1 MATNHHLLLLV
12 HLILMLSVIAIQTLA
27 AYGCIEVE
35 REALLTFK
43 AGISDGI
50 RHSLSSWDEGQ
61 DCCRWRGV
69 VCDNTT
75 TRNILELNLRNPYQ
89 DSDNWTDYA
98 LSGEINPSLLALN
111 HLTRLDLSN
120 NNFSGISI
128 PEFIASFNNLTY
140 LNLSNSEF
148 GGKIPHQLGNLSKL
162 RSLDLS
168 WSYFIGIV
176 PPQLGNL
183 SRLRYLSLNW
193 AFNDTSTPNTDN
205 LEWISQLASLKYL
218 DMGKI
223 NITNAV
229 NWLHIVNKL
238 QSIRVLLMSS
248 SSLPSIPNH
257 LSYVN
262 FMGLTTLDLSNNWQ
276 FNTTLSSWLWNLT
289 NLSYLN
295 LEYCLFRGK
304 IPDALGNL
312 TSLIYLNLGDN
323 NLEGPLPRS
332 IGQLCNLRS
341 IDLSYLGI
349 GGDIRELVGMLGCKW
364 NDMEEIILSVKHL
377 DLRNNSLVGSV
388 PHGIGNLQ
396 NLNFLDLSSN
406 SLRGVISEAH
416 FANLTKLNDFLLSS
430 NSLIISV
437 GHNWI
442 PPFQLTTLALGSC
455 QVGSQFP
462 AWLRWQRQINEVD
475 VRNTSITG
483 TLPHWLWSLP
493 LKLLD
498 LSYNNITGRLPV
510 YLKSTNIV
518 SLDLKFNNLEGLL
531 PPLPDGLKLLD
542 LSNNFLCGPLPKL
555 LPTSILYL
563 LLSNNLINGS
573 IPSSICELASPEAL
587 DLSGNNLSGELPQC
601 WQQGS
606 GLEIINFSNNN
617 ITGEIPPSVGSL
629 TSLLSLDLSN
639 NNFYG
644 ELPSELQYCKNLVLL
659 DLGNNKFSGDI
670 PIWIGENLLNLRYL
684 QLRSNMFDGNIPPQL
699 AQLTA
704 LQVLDLSY
712 NKLLG
717 SIPRSFGNFT
727 GMISSSVRNEKH
739 NGIYLPGYDVD
750 IFTYKDKLFLV
761 MQGKESTYSEI
772 LYLVRTMDLSR
783 NNLSGVIPEEIGA
796 LRQLNNL
803 NLSRNHLIGRIPEKI
818 FDISSLEYLDLSSNE
833 LSGAIPQSISKL
845 TFLDHLNLS
854 YNNLSGRIPSGSQ
867 LDTLN
872 DPSIYIGNAYLC
884 GPPTSKNCS
893 EDSAAPNSMSNY
905 ANGSETSIWW
915 SYLGMGV
922 GFVVGFWGVYAVL
935 LFHTTWRCVYFRMI
949 DNFFDNIYITV
960 AVSMNRLKNRRL
972 PAYLKSTNI
981 ILLDLKFNNLEGPL
995 PPLTGGLIFLDLSS
1009 NSISGPLPEFLPTSR
1024 LYYLSLSNNLISGSI
1039 PSSICELAN
1048 DMWALDLSRNNLSG
1062 EFPQCWQHCS
1072 GLKIM
1077 DFSNNNITGEIP
1089 PSVGSLTSLQIL
1101 DLSNNNFY
1109 GELSSELQ
1117 HCKNLF
1123 LLDLSNNNFSGK
1135 IPIWIGEK
1143 LPNLKY
1149 LQLRSNMFDGNIP
1162 PQLAQLAALQVLD
1175 LSYNKLSGSIP
1186 CSFGNFT
1193 GMMISSVWKDN
1204 KDFTGMDGIKF
1215 IYRDSLFLVMQG
1227 KESKYSEILYLVKTI
1242 DLSRNNLSGVI
1253 PEEIGALWQLENLN
1267 LAGNHLVGIIPEKM
1281 GNMLSLESLDLSS
1294 NKLSGAIPQSI
1305 SKLTFL
1311 DHLNLS
1317 YNNLSGRIPSGSQL
1331 DKLDDPSIY
1340 IGNAYLCGP
1349 PTSKNCPG
1357 DTAAHNRTSNYANG
1371 SETSMWWLYLG
1382 MGVGFVVG
1390 FWGVY
1395 AVLLFHGTWMNAYF
1409 RMIDDF
1415 FDNVYVT
1422 VAVSMNRLINKYG

>member
-1 MATNHHLLLLV
+1 MKSHTLMPIHHHLLLLV
-12 HLILMLSVIAIQTLA
+12 YLILLLSVIAIQTLA
-27 AYGCIEVE
+27 AYACIEVE

-50 RHSLSSWDEGQ
+50 RHSLSSWDEGE

-120 NNFSGISI
+120 NNFSSINI
-128 PEFIASFNNLTY
+128 PEFIASFNNLTH
-140 LNLSNSEF
+140 LNLSYSNF

-168 WSYFIGIV
+168 WSYFIGTI

-183 SRLRYLSLNW
+183 SSLRYLSLNW
-193 AFNDTSTPNTDN
+193 AFNDTSTPNADN
-205 LEWISQLASLKYL
+205 LEWVSQLASLKYL
-218 DMGKI
+218 NLGGT
-223 NITNAV
+223 NITNVV
-229 NWLHIVNKL
+229 NWLHIINRL
-238 QSIRVLLMSS
+238 QSIRVLLLSS
-248 SSLPSIPNH
+248 SSLPSIPNS

-262 FMGLTTLDLSNNWQ
+262 FTGLTTLDLSNNWSL
-276 FNTTLSSWLWNLT
+276 NTTLLSWLWNLT

-295 LEYCLFRGK
+295 LENFGFYGK
-304 IPDALGNL
+304 IPDDLAKL
-312 TSLIYLNLGDN
+312 TSLTYLNLGEN
-323 NLEGPLPRS
+323 NLESPLPRS

-349 GGDIRELVGMLGCKW
+349 DGDIQELVGMLGCTW
-364 NDMEEIILSVKHL
+364 NNIEEIILSGNNLQGNLSNWLQQMTNLKHV
-377 DLRNNSLVGSV
+377 DLSSNSLVGSV
-388 PHGIGNLQ
+388 PLGIGNLQ
-396 NLNFLDLSSN
+396 NLNDLDLSFN
-406 SLRGVISEAH
+406 SLCGVISEAH
-416 FANLTKLNDFLLSS
+416 FANLRKLNGLRLSS

-437 GHNWI
+437 SRNWI
-442 PPFQLTTLALGSC
+442 PPFQLITLALGSC
-455 QVGSQFP
+455 RVGPQFP
-462 AWLRWQRQINEVD
+462 AWLKWQRQIDEVD
-475 VRNTSITG
+475 LYNTSITS
-483 TLPHWLWSLP
+483 TLPHWLWSSSVYS
-493 LKLLD
+493 LD
-498 LSYNNITGRLPV
+498 LSYNNIT
-510 YLKSTNIV
+510 
-518 SLDLKFNNLEGLL
+518 
-531 PPLPDGLKLLD
+531 
-542 LSNNFLCGPLPKL
+542 
-555 LPTSILYL
+555 
-563 LLSNNLINGS
+563 
-573 IPSSICELASPEAL
+573 
-587 DLSGNNLSGELPQC
+587 
-601 WQQGS
+601 
-606 GLEIINFSNNN
+606 
-617 ITGEIPPSVGSL
+617 
-629 TSLLSLDLSN
+629 
-639 NNFYG
+639 
-644 ELPSELQYCKNLVLL
+644 
-659 DLGNNKFSGDI
+659 
-670 PIWIGENLLNLRYL
+670 
-684 QLRSNMFDGNIPPQL
+684 
-699 AQLTA
+699 
-704 LQVLDLSY
+704 
-712 NKLLG
+712 
-717 SIPRSFGNFT
+717 
-727 GMISSSVRNEKH
+727 
-739 NGIYLPGYDVD
+739 
-750 IFTYKDKLFLV
+750 
-761 MQGKESTYSEI
+761 
-772 LYLVRTMDLSR
+772 
-783 NNLSGVIPEEIGA
+783 
-796 LRQLNNL
+796 
-803 NLSRNHLIGRIPEKI
+803 
-818 FDISSLEYLDLSSNE
+818 
-833 LSGAIPQSISKL
+833 
-845 TFLDHLNLS
+845 
-854 YNNLSGRIPSGSQ
+854 
-867 LDTLN
+867 
-872 DPSIYIGNAYLC
+872 
-884 GPPTSKNCS
+884 
-893 EDSAAPNSMSNY
+893 
-905 ANGSETSIWW
+905 
-915 SYLGMGV
+915 
-922 GFVVGFWGVYAVL
+922 
-935 LFHTTWRCVYFRMI
+935 
-949 DNFFDNIYITV
+949 
-960 AVSMNRLKNRRL
+960 RRL

-981 ILLDLKFNNLEGPL
+981 VLLDLKFNNLEGPL
-995 PPLTGGLIFLDLSS
+995 PPLPGGLIFLDLSS

-1062 EFPQCWQHCS
+1062 EFLQCWQQCS

-1077 DFSNNNITGEIP
+1077 DFSNDNITEEIP

-1123 LLDLSNNNFSGK
+1123 LLDLSNNIFSGK

-1175 LSYNKLSGSIP
+1175 LLYNKLSGSIP

-1215 IYRDSLFLVMQG
+1215 IYMDSLFLVMQG

-1253 PEEIGALWQLENLN
+1253 PEEIGALWQLGNLN

-1331 DKLDDPSIY
+1331 DTLNDPSIY

-1382 MGVGFVVG
+1382 MGIGFVVG

-1409 RMIDDF
+1409 RMIDNF

>member
-1 MATNHHLLLLV
+1 MAASHHLLLLV

-120 NNFSGISI
+120 NNFSSINI
-128 PEFIASFNNLTY
+128 PEFIASFNNLTH
-140 LNLSNSEF
+140 LNLSYSNF

-168 WSYFIGIV
+168 WSYFIGTI

-183 SRLRYLSLNW
+183 SSLRYLSLNW
-193 AFNDTSTPNTDN
+193 AFNDTSTPNADN
-205 LEWISQLASLKYL
+205 LEWVSQLASLKYL
-218 DMGKI
+218 DLGGT

-229 NWLHIVNKL
+229 NWLHIVNRL
-238 QSIRVLLMSS
+238 QSIRVLLMSY
-248 SSLPSIPNH
+248 SSLPSIPNS
-257 LSYVN
+257 LPYVN
-262 FMGLTTLDLSNNWQ
+262 FTSLTTLDLSDNWPL
-276 FNTTLSSWLWNLT
+276 NTTLSSWLWNLT

-323 NLEGPLPRS
+323 NLEGPLPS
-332 IGQLCNLRS
+332 WLWNLT
-341 IDLSYLGI
+341 
-349 GGDIRELVGMLGCKW
+349 
-364 NDMEEIILSVKHL
+364 
-377 DLRNNSLVGSV
+377 
-388 PHGIGNLQ
+388 

-455 QVGSQFP
+455 RVGPQFP

-475 VRNTSITG
+475 LRNTSITG
-483 TLPHWLWSLP
+483 ILPDWLWSLP
-493 LKLLD
+493 LQLLD
-498 LSYNNITGRLPV
+498 LSYNNITGTLPAH
-510 YLKSTNIV
+510 LKSTNIV
-518 SLDLKFNNLEGLL
+518 SLDLKFNNLVGPLPLL
-531 PPLPDGLKLLD
+531 PDALLLD
-542 LSNNFLCGPLPKL
+542 LSNNSISGPLPKL

-606 GLEIINFSNNN
+606 GLEIIDFSNNN
-617 ITGEIPPSVGSL
+617 ITGEIPSSVGSL

-659 DLGNNKFSGDI
+659 DLGNNNFSGNI
-670 PIWIGENLLNLRYL
+670 PIWIGEELLNLRYL

-704 LQVLDLSY
+704 LQVLDLSS

-717 SIPRSFGNFT
+717 SIPHSFGNFT
-727 GMISSSVRNEKH
+727 GMISSLVRNEED
-739 NGIYLPGYDVD
+739 NGIFLAGFEVD
-750 IFTYKDKLFLV
+750 IFTYKDKLLLV
-761 MQGKESTYSEI
+761 MQGKESKYSEI

-796 LRQLNNL
+796 LRQL
-803 NLSRNHLIGRIPEKI
+803 G
-818 FDISSLEYLDLSSNE
+818 
-833 LSGAIPQSISKL
+833 
-845 TFLDHLNLS
+845 
-854 YNNLSGRIPSGSQ
+854 
-867 LDTLN
+867 
-872 DPSIYIGNAYLC
+872 
-884 GPPTSKNCS
+884 
-893 EDSAAPNSMSNY
+893 
-905 ANGSETSIWW
+905 
-915 SYLGMGV
+915 
-922 GFVVGFWGVYAVL
+922 
-935 LFHTTWRCVYFRMI
+935 
-949 DNFFDNIYITV
+949 
-960 AVSMNRLKNRRL
+960 
-972 PAYLKSTNI
+972 
-981 ILLDLKFNNLEGPL
+981 
-995 PPLTGGLIFLDLSS
+995 
-1009 NSISGPLPEFLPTSR
+1009 
-1024 LYYLSLSNNLISGSI
+1024 
-1039 PSSICELAN
+1039 
-1048 DMWALDLSRNNLSG
+1048 
-1062 EFPQCWQHCS
+1062 
-1072 GLKIM
+1072 
-1077 DFSNNNITGEIP
+1077 
-1089 PSVGSLTSLQIL
+1089 
-1101 DLSNNNFY
+1101 
-1109 GELSSELQ
+1109 
-1117 HCKNLF
+1117 
-1123 LLDLSNNNFSGK
+1123 
-1135 IPIWIGEK
+1135 
-1143 LPNLKY
+1143 
-1149 LQLRSNMFDGNIP
+1149 
-1162 PQLAQLAALQVLD
+1162 
-1175 LSYNKLSGSIP
+1175 
-1186 CSFGNFT
+1186 
-1193 GMMISSVWKDN
+1193 
-1204 KDFTGMDGIKF
+1204 
-1215 IYRDSLFLVMQG
+1215 
-1227 KESKYSEILYLVKTI
+1227 
-1242 DLSRNNLSGVI
+1242 
-1253 PEEIGALWQLENLN
+1253 NLN
-1267 LAGNHLVGIIPEKM
+1267 LAGNHIVGIIPEKI
-1281 GNMLSLESLDLSS
+1281 GDMLSLESLDLSS

-1331 DKLDDPSIY
+1331 DRLGDPSIY
-1340 IGNAYLCGP
+1340 IGNAYLCWP
-1349 PTSKNCPG
+1349 PTSKNCSG
-1357 DTAAHNRTSNYANG
+1357 DTAARNSTSNYANG

-1395 AVLLFHGTWMNAYF
+1395 TVLLFHGTWRYAYF
-1409 RMIDDF
+1409 QMIDNF
-1415 FDNVYVT
+1415 FDNVYVI
-1422 VAVSMNRLINKYG
+1422 VAVSMNRLKNKYG

>member
-12 HLILMLSVIAIQTLA
+12 HLILVLSIIAIQTFP
-27 AYGCIEVE
+27 AYACIEDE
-35 REALLTFK
+35 RDALLTFK

-50 RHSLSSWDEGQ
+50 QHSLSSWDEGQ

-111 HLTRLDLSN
+111 HLTRLDLSY

-128 PEFIASFNNLTY
+128 PKFIASFNNLTY
-140 LNLSNSEF
+140 LNLSYSDF

-168 WSYFIGIV
+168 WSYFIGTV

-183 SRLRYLSLNW
+183 SSLRYLSLNS
-193 AFNDTSTPNTDN
+193 AFNDTSMPNADN
-205 LEWISQLASLKYL
+205 LEWISQLGSLKYL
-218 DMGKI
+218 RLREI
-223 NITNAV
+223 NLSNAV

-262 FMGLTTLDLSNNWQ
+262 FTGLTTLDLSNNWQ
-276 FNTTLSSWLWNLT
+276 FNTTLPSWLWNLT

-295 LEYCLFRGK
+295 LKNCPFREKIPNALGNLTSLIYLNLVDNNLEGSLPSWLWNLTNLSYLNLAYSQFHGK

-312 TSLIYLNLGDN
+312 TSLIYLNLRDN

-364 NDMEEIILSVKHL
+364 NDMEEIILSSNNLQGNLSNWLQQMTNLTYL
-377 DLRNNSLVGSV
+377 DLSNNSLDGSV
-388 PHGIGNLQ
+388 PLGIGNLH
-396 NLNFLDLSSN
+396 NLNFLDLSYN
-406 SLRGVISEAH
+406 SLNGVISEAH
-416 FANLTKLNDFLLSS
+416 FANLTKLDDFLLSS

-442 PPFQLTTLALGSC
+442 PPFQLTVLALGSC
-455 QVGSQFP
+455 RVGPQFP
-462 AWLRWQRQINEVD
+462 TWLRWQRQINEVD
-475 VRNTSITG
+475 LRNTSITG
-483 TLPHWLWSLP
+483 ILPHWLWSLP
-493 LKLLD
+493 LWLLN
-498 LSYNNITGRLPV
+498 LSYNNITGRLPI
-510 YLKSTNIV
+510 YLKSTKIDV
-518 SLDLKFNNLEGLL
+518 LDLKFNNLEGPL
-531 PPLPDGLKLLD
+531 PPLPGGLMLLD
-542 LSNNFLCGPLPKL
+542 LSNNSISGPLPKL

-563 LLSNNLINGS
+563 LLSNNLISGS

-587 DLSGNNLSGELPQC
+587 DLSGNNLSGKLPQC

-606 GLEIINFSNNN
+606 GLGIIDFSNNN
-617 ITGEIPPSVGSL
+617 ITGEIPPSIGSL

-659 DLGNNKFSGDI
+659 DLGNNNFLGNI
-670 PIWIGENLLNLRYL
+670 PIWIGEKLLNLRYL

-704 LQVLDLSY
+704 LQVLDLSS

-717 SIPRSFGNFT
+717 SIPPSFGNFT
-727 GMISSSVRNEKH
+727 GMMISSSVQNE
-739 NGIYLPGYDVD
+739 NVIEFLVGGFDD
-750 IFTYKDKLFLV
+750 DMFTYKDKLFLV
-761 MQGKESTYSEI
+761 MQGKESIYSEI

-783 NNLSGVIPEEIGA
+783 NNLSGVIPDEIGA
-796 LRQLNNL
+796 LRQLINL

-833 LSGAIPQSISKL
+833 LFGAIPQSISKL

-893 EDSAAPNSMSNY
+893 GDTVAPNS
-905 ANGSETSIWW
+905 
-915 SYLGMGV
+915 
-922 GFVVGFWGVYAVL
+922 
-935 LFHTTWRCVYFRMI
+935 
-949 DNFFDNIYITV
+949 
-960 AVSMNRLKNRRL
+960 
-972 PAYLKSTNI
+972 
-981 ILLDLKFNNLEGPL
+981 
-995 PPLTGGLIFLDLSS
+995 
-1009 NSISGPLPEFLPTSR
+1009 
-1024 LYYLSLSNNLISGSI
+1024 
-1039 PSSICELAN
+1039 
-1048 DMWALDLSRNNLSG
+1048 
-1062 EFPQCWQHCS
+1062 
-1072 GLKIM
+1072 
-1077 DFSNNNITGEIP
+1077 
-1089 PSVGSLTSLQIL
+1089 
-1101 DLSNNNFY
+1101 
-1109 GELSSELQ
+1109 
-1117 HCKNLF
+1117 
-1123 LLDLSNNNFSGK
+1123 
-1135 IPIWIGEK
+1135 
-1143 LPNLKY
+1143 
-1149 LQLRSNMFDGNIP
+1149 
-1162 PQLAQLAALQVLD
+1162 
-1175 LSYNKLSGSIP
+1175 
-1186 CSFGNFT
+1186 
-1193 GMMISSVWKDN
+1193 
-1204 KDFTGMDGIKF
+1204 
-1215 IYRDSLFLVMQG
+1215 
-1227 KESKYSEILYLVKTI
+1227 
-1242 DLSRNNLSGVI
+1242 
-1253 PEEIGALWQLENLN
+1253 
-1267 LAGNHLVGIIPEKM
+1267 
-1281 GNMLSLESLDLSS
+1281 
-1294 NKLSGAIPQSI
+1294 
-1305 SKLTFL
+1305 
-1311 DHLNLS
+1311 
-1317 YNNLSGRIPSGSQL
+1317 
-1331 DKLDDPSIY
+1331 
-1340 IGNAYLCGP
+1340 
-1349 PTSKNCPG
+1349 TSK
-1357 DTAAHNRTSNYANG
+1357 YANG

-1382 MGVGFVVG
+1382 MGVGFVAG
-1390 FWGVY
+1390 FWGAY
-1395 AVLLFHGTWMNAYF
+1395 AVLLFHGTWRYAYF
-1409 RMIDDF
+1409 QMIDNF

-1422 VAVSMNRLINKYG
+1422 MTVSMNRMKNKYG

>member
-1 MATNHHLLLLV
+1 MPTHHHLLLLV

-111 HLTRLDLSN
+111 HLTRLDLSY
-120 NNFSGISI
+120 NNFAGISI

-140 LNLSNSEF
+140 LNLSYSEF
-148 GGKIPHQLGNLSKL
+148 GGKIPHQLRNLFKL
-162 RSLDLS
+162 RSLDLAG
-168 WSYFIGIV
+168 SYFIGTV

-183 SRLRYLSLNW
+183 SSLRYLSLNW

-218 DMGKI
+218 DLGKI

-229 NWLHIVNKL
+229 NWLHIINGL
-238 QSIRVLLMSS
+238 QSIRVLVMSS
-248 SSLPSIPNH
+248 SSLPSIPNS
-257 LSYVN
+257 LPYVN
-262 FMGLTTLDLSNNWQ
+262 FTSLTILDLSNNWQ
-276 FNTTLSSWLWNLT
+276 FNTTLPSWLWNLT

-295 LEYCLFRGK
+295 LRNCLFYGKIPIAHYNLTSLTYLNFKDNNLEGPLPSWLWNLTNLSYLNLQECQFHGK

-312 TSLIYLNLGDN
+312 NSLAYLNLGYN

-332 IGQLCNLRS
+332 IGQLCNLRR

-349 GGDIRELVGMLGCKW
+349 GGDIRELVSMLGCKW
-364 NDMEEIILSVKHL
+364 NDMEEIILSSNNLQGNLSNWLQQMTNLTYL
-377 DLRNNSLVGSV
+377 DLSNNSLVGSV
-388 PHGIGNLQ
+388 PLGIGNLQ
-396 NLNFLDLSSN
+396 NLNGLDLSSN

-442 PPFQLTTLALGSC
+442 PPFQLTALALGSC
-455 QVGSQFP
+455 RVGPQFP

-475 VRNTSITG
+475 LRNTSITG
-483 TLPHWLWSLP
+483 ILPRWLWSLP
-493 LKLLD
+493 IWLLD
-498 LSYNNITGRLPV
+498 LSYNNITGRLPI
-510 YLKSTNIV
+510 YLKSTNINV
-518 SLDLKFNNLEGLL
+518 LDLKFNNLEGLL
-531 PPLPDGLKLLD
+531 PLLPDGLMLLD
-542 LSNNFLCGPLPKL
+542 LSNNSISGPLPKL

-659 DLGNNKFSGDI
+659 DLGNNNFSVDI
-670 PIWIGENLLNLRYL
+670 PIWIGEKLLNLRYL

-717 SIPRSFGNFT
+717 SIPRSIGNFT
-727 GMISSSVRNEKH
+727 RMISSSVRNEKH

-772 LYLVRTMDLSR
+772 LYLVRAMDLSG

-796 LRQLNNL
+796 LRQLNSL

-893 EDSAAPNSMSNY
+893 GDTAAPNSISNY

-935 LFHTTWRCVYFRMI
+935 LFHMTWRCAYFRMI

-960 AVSMNRLKNRRL
+960 AVSMNRLKN
-972 PAYLKSTNI
+972 
-981 ILLDLKFNNLEGPL
+981 
-995 PPLTGGLIFLDLSS
+995 
-1009 NSISGPLPEFLPTSR
+1009 
-1024 LYYLSLSNNLISGSI
+1024 
-1039 PSSICELAN
+1039 
-1048 DMWALDLSRNNLSG
+1048 
-1062 EFPQCWQHCS
+1062 
-1072 GLKIM
+1072 
-1077 DFSNNNITGEIP
+1077 
-1089 PSVGSLTSLQIL
+1089 
-1101 DLSNNNFY
+1101 
-1109 GELSSELQ
+1109 
-1117 HCKNLF
+1117 
-1123 LLDLSNNNFSGK
+1123 
-1135 IPIWIGEK
+1135 
-1143 LPNLKY
+1143 
-1149 LQLRSNMFDGNIP
+1149 
-1162 PQLAQLAALQVLD
+1162 
-1175 LSYNKLSGSIP
+1175 
-1186 CSFGNFT
+1186 
-1193 GMMISSVWKDN
+1193 
-1204 KDFTGMDGIKF
+1204 
-1215 IYRDSLFLVMQG
+1215 
-1227 KESKYSEILYLVKTI
+1227 
-1242 DLSRNNLSGVI
+1242 
-1253 PEEIGALWQLENLN
+1253 
-1267 LAGNHLVGIIPEKM
+1267 
-1281 GNMLSLESLDLSS
+1281 
-1294 NKLSGAIPQSI
+1294 
-1305 SKLTFL
+1305 
-1311 DHLNLS
+1311 
-1317 YNNLSGRIPSGSQL
+1317 
-1331 DKLDDPSIY
+1331 
-1340 IGNAYLCGP
+1340 
-1349 PTSKNCPG
+1349 
-1357 DTAAHNRTSNYANG
+1357 
-1371 SETSMWWLYLG
+1371 
-1382 MGVGFVVG
+1382 
-1390 FWGVY
+1390 
-1395 AVLLFHGTWMNAYF
+1395 
-1409 RMIDDF
+1409 
-1415 FDNVYVT
+1415 
-1422 VAVSMNRLINKYG
+1422 KYG